1 MLRRSENSGV
11 RFGLSEESCNAGLA
25 LARRDAASQ
34 ADKDADGLAEAIGVV
49 EAIDV
54 VRGGVVSVV
63 EYSLGG
69 FNYGSTS
76 TATCDGKFQDH
87 NALLPFDAEPK
98 IEVAV
103 QIRIGYAI
111 SR

>member
-1 MLRRSENSGV
+1 MAYRKRV
-11 RFGLSEESCNAGLA
+11 ATQGLA
-25 LARRDAASQ
+25 LARREAAPQ

-49 EAIDV
+49 
-54 VRGGVVSVV
+54 RGGVVSVV

-69 FNYGSTS
+69 LHYGSTG
-76 TATCDGKFQDH
+76 TETCGGQFQDP
-87 NALLPFDAEPK
+87 NALLPFDAELE